1 MGISHTTMAMQSSN
15 FHSQLSST
23 ETTVWSLAPLVYKE
37 AQQSTDTMSGVG
49 IIKICSLMSLQE
61 KLMRS

>member
-1 MGISHTTMAMQSSN
+1 MGISHKTMAMQSSN

-23 ETTVWSLAPLVYKE
+23 EMTVWSLAPLVYKE
-37 AQQSTDTMSGVG
+37 AQQITDTMSVG